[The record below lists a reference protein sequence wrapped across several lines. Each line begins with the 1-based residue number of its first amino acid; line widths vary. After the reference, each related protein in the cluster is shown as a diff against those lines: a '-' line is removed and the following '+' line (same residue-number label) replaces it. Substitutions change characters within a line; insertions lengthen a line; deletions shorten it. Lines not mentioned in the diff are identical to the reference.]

1 MTSVNA
7 CIIHEKGGLMGTKKR
22 GEWRATQF
30 LVDPE
35 IHKQLRI
42 AAIEEGISM
51 AEALRQAVMLWLET
65 TSEKR
70 NDIQKKE

>member
-1 MTSVNA
+1 
-7 CIIHEKGGLMGTKKR
+7 MGSQKR

-42 AAIEEGISM
+42 AAIEEGITM
-51 AEALRQAVMLWLET
+51 AEALREAVTLWLKT
-65 TSEKR
+65 RPEK
-70 NDIQKKE
+70 NKITQGEE